1 MNPKLAVARAL
12 VGNTAVAV
20 PDRRRQLNQLTADV
34 RYDYDQQI
42 AYIRS
47 DIAAIGMSAAHVM
60 WRAALRLVMRTTAS
74 GATGATA
81 IAKLRV
87 QLAEAHTAKFAALAE
102 LKLLKALVWPHD
114 AHDRKVPTRRGEAL
128 ARH

>member
-1 MNPKLAVARAL
+1 MNPKLAVARSL

-47 DIAAIGMSAAHVM
+47 DIAAISMSAAHAM
-60 WRAALRLVMRTTAS
+60 WRAALRVVMRTPGSEAR
-74 GATGATA
+74 GATA
-81 IAKLRV
+81 VAKLRV
-87 QLAEAHTAKFAALAE
+87 RLAEAHTAKFAALAE
-102 LKLLKALVWPHD
+102 LKLLKALV
-114 AHDRKVPTRRGEAL
+114 
-128 ARH
+128 